1 MMFNFDKFQDTLNHW
16 GINYDLFT
24 DWLAI
29 NLTNLTIQIDDQG
42 QLTISTDHN
51 LTLNINEQA
60 QLINIMRLIQTCQSQ
75 QYASKIQWKTN

>member
-1 MMFNFDKFQDTLNHW
+1 MFNFDKFQDTLTNC

-29 NLTNLTIQIDDQG
+29 NLTNLPIQIDDQG
-42 QLTISTDHN
+42 QLTIPTDHN
-51 LTLNINEQA
+51 LVLNMNEQA
-60 QLINIMRLIQTCQSQ
+60 QLINIMSLIQTCQSQ